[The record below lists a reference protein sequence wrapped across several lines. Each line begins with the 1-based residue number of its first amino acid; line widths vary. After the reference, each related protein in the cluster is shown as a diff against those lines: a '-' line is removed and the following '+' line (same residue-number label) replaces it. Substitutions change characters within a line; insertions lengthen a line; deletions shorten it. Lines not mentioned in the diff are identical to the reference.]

1 MWSKFG
7 IEMTPLCK
15 IEVTHPRVL
24 GSRLAST
31 LVVDFRMDPQRR
43 AAVWL
48 RWPSAQ
54 SAKVELQDFNL
65 ERERTDDRRE
75 ISAGRAAGEGWRER
89 FSASRGGGG
98 IAVADGERRRGADRR
113 RAIRAQRRADHL
125 AQRLPRPDPGYPA
138 RRAAVAHPETAAG

>member
-1 MWSKFG
+1 
-7 IEMTPLCK
+7 
-15 IEVTHPRVL
+15 
-24 GSRLAST
+24 
-31 LVVDFRMDPQRR
+31 MDPQRR

-75 ISAGRAAGEGWRER
+75 ISAGRAAGEGWWER

-98 IAVADGERRRGADRR
+98 AAIADGNRRRGADRR
-113 RAIRAQRRADHL
+113 RPRRADHL
-125 AQRLPRPDPGYPA
+125 AQRLPRPHPRYPA
-138 RRAAVAHPETAAG
+138 RRAAVAHPETAARQLLPAVS